1 MLNRFRPRKETVK
14 APFWLTHHV
23 PEQHDRCTHV
33 GSTLVCRRCLSTY
46 PIALFV
52 MALSLV
58 GVHWPVNY
66 DAVLL
71 WVMPAPAIADFV
83 AEHFGVVKYNSRR
96 QVVLSAIG
104 AIAFGRGL
112 GRYLRLP
119 SDHLFWTVSVVYSLV
134 MVGSVAI
141 NLYRTN
147 SNDRAKRQRE
157 SDDWWAGVEK
167 NLDAQSSAG
176 KLSRFE

>member
-1 MLNRFRPRKETVK
+1 MK

-23 PEQHDRCTHV
+23 AEQHDRCAHV

-58 GVHWPVNY
+58 GVHWPVSY
-66 DAVLL
+66 DTLLL
-71 WVMPAPAIADFV
+71 WAMPAPAIADFV
-83 AEHFGVVKYNSRR
+83 AEHFGVVKYNARR
-96 QVVLSAIG
+96 QVLLSAFG

-119 SDHLFWTVSVVYSLV
+119 SDHLFWTVSIVYSLV
-134 MVGSVAI
+134 MVGSVAL
-141 NLYRTN
+141 NLHRAN

-167 NLDAQSSAG
+167 NLDSQASSG
-176 KLSRFE
+176 KLSGLK